1 MNSHS
6 HDHVSRVDAPC
17 LLHGTV
23 GVSIAI
29 VMQILGLFKL
39 GDNRLTAALLD
50 PVFHGQAPEGVSLF
64 VQVMVCAV
72 LCYGIAFVVLDTAGV
87 WRRVVMGVSVLVLV
101 LAMVPSLAVWNMY
114 FSPFLTVVGVFWAW
128 FFSLMYANHHL
139 MPCEVAH
146 APQPIQKPQIARP
159 VISQDSPKRV
169 EPAPEGI
176 KDENKKYQPKVVV
189 KESASEIVDE
199 AVKEKLNG

>member
-17 LLHGTV
+17 LLYGTL

-39 GDNRLTAALLD
+39 GDDRLMAALLN
-50 PVFHGQAPEGVSLF
+50 PVFHGQAPEDVSLL

-72 LCYGIAFVVLDTAGV
+72 FCYSIAFVVLDTAGL
-87 WRRVVMGVSVLVLV
+87 WRRVVMGVSLLVLV

-114 FSPFLTVVGVFWAW
+114 FSPFLTAVGVFWAW
-128 FFSLMYANHHL
+128 FFTLMYANHHL
-139 MPCEVAH
+139 MPCEVTPAH
-146 APQPIQKPQIARP
+146 QPIQKPQIARP
-159 VISQDSPKRV
+159 VISKDSPRRV
-169 EPAPEGI
+169 EPAPEVI
-176 KDENKKYQPKVVV
+176 KDEHKKYQPNVVA
-189 KESASEIVDE
+189 KESVKDAVNET
-199 AVKEKLNG
+199 VKEKLNG

>member
-23 GVSIAI
+23 GVSLAI
-29 VMQILGLFKL
+29 VMQILGLFKS
-39 GDNRLTAALLD
+39 GDDRLTAALLN
-50 PVFHGQAPEGVSLF
+50 PVFHGQAPEGVSLLI
-64 VQVMVCAV
+64 QVMVCAV
-72 LCYGIAFVVLDTAGV
+72 LCYSIAFVVLDTAGV

-128 FFSLMYANHHL
+128 FFTLMYANHHL

-146 APQPIQKPQIARP
+146 THQPIQKPQIARP
-159 VISQDSPKRV
+159 VISKDSPRRV
-169 EPAPEGI
+169 EPAPEVI
-176 KDENKKYQPKVVV
+176 EDESKKYQPKVVV
-189 KESASEIVDE
+189 KETVSET
-199 AVKEKLNG
+199 VKEELNG